1 MGESRIMKSF
11 LTTARLLLTDL
22 ASSFIFIIL
31 YSLTKNVVLSAGV
44 GMALGL
50 CQIAVQLGRHR
61 PIDAMEWLSVFL
73 VLASGTA
80 TVLTDDPR
88 FVLFKPSAIYAIV
101 GIVMLKPGWMNRYLP
116 EIARTVAGDVATRVG
131 FVWSGLMF
139 FTSLLNIMLAWRL
152 DLASWALAMGVFAL
166 VSKLLLF
173 VAGFLAIRLTVRRRI
188 RALAPEDRDA
198 LLQATGWQQGKH

>member
-1 MGESRIMKSF
+1 MKSF

-50 CQIAVQLGRHR
+50 CQIAVQLGRRR
-61 PIDAMEWLSVFL
+61 PIDAMEWLSLFL

-116 EIARTVAGDVATRVG
+116 EIARTVVGDVATRVG

-139 FTSLLNIMLAWRL
+139 FTSLLNIILAWRL
-152 DLASWALAMGVFAL
+152 DLASWALAMGFFAL

>member
-1 MGESRIMKSF
+1 MKSF

-50 CQIAVQLGRHR
+50 CQIAVQLGRRR
-61 PIDAMEWLSVFL
+61 PIDAMEWLSLFL

-139 FTSLLNIMLAWRL
+139 FTSLLNIILAWRL

>member
-1 MGESRIMKSF
+1 MKSF

-50 CQIAVQLGRHR
+50 CQIAVQLGRRR
-61 PIDAMEWLSVFL
+61 PIDAMEWLSLFL

-139 FTSLLNIMLAWRL
+139 FTSLLNIILAWRL

-198 LLQATGWQQGKH
+198 LLQATGWHQGKH

>member
-1 MGESRIMKSF
+1 MKSF

-50 CQIAVQLGRHR
+50 CQIAVQLGRRR
-61 PIDAMEWLSVFL
+61 PIDAMEWLSLFL

-139 FTSLLNIMLAWRL
+139 FTSLLNIILAWHL

>member
-50 CQIAVQLGRHR
+50 CQIAVQLGRRR
-61 PIDAMEWLSVFL
+61 PIDAMEWLSLFL

-139 FTSLLNIMLAWRL
+139 FTSLLNIILAWHL

>member
-1 MGESRIMKSF
+1 MKSF

-50 CQIAVQLGRHR
+50 CQIAVQLGRRR
-61 PIDAMEWLSVFL
+61 PIDAMEWLSLFL

-116 EIARTVAGDVATRVG
+116 EIAHTVAGDVATRVG

-139 FTSLLNIMLAWRL
+139 FTSLLNIILAWRL